1 MSAATAAV
9 IVLGAD
15 WGFTVGTAA
24 WFADRWLTRKHA
36 GAVLRQ
42 PAATRDGYTAG
53 DLDVTEFPPPPA
65 AMIVRAMTPRPL
77 PPQTAQR
84 QEAYNKLRDK
94 GKTRD
99 EAGAELEMAPRT
111 ARDYETRRMAML
123 TARNGAPS

>member
-15 WGFTVGTAA
+15 YGLTAGLLA
-24 WFADRWLTRKHA
+24 WFADRHLTRQRA
-36 GAVLRQ
+36 TATPRT
-42 PAATRDGYTAG
+42 PAPARGGYTAG
-53 DLDVTEFPPPPA
+53 DLDVTQFPLPPA
-65 AMIVRAMTPRPL
+65 AMTVPAMTSRPL

-84 QEAYNKLRDK
+84 QEAYNKLRDE

-111 ARDYETRRMAML
+111 ARDYEARRMAML
-123 TARNGAPS
+123 AAQNGAPS